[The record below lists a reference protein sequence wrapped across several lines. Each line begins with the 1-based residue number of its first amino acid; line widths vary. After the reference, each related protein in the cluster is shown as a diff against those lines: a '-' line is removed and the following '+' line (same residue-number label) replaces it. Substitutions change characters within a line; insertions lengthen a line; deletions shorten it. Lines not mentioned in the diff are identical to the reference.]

1 MYEIKKSQIG
11 IVDPKEVGP
20 CFVWVFRA
28 FNISS
33 HQQATSS
40 IDCGEDVLLYHNFKQ
55 MYEIAATLLS
65 TDTNS
70 NLAT

>member
-1 MYEIKKSQIG
+1 MYEIKMLKIG

-20 CFVWVFRA
+20 CIVWLFRA
-28 FNISS
+28 INKSS

-40 IDCGEDVLLYHNFKQ
+40 IDCVEDVLLYHNFKQ

-70 NLAT
+70 N